1 MSNDPEQSCLQPL
14 GSSEATGEGI
24 VKQVAPGV
32 YIGDI
37 EDAGSSERLVD
48 AGITAVVKLTH
59 AAPDA
64 GYPDAVTVADH
75 RMVDGPQNDPD
86 AFAGAVR
93 VATDLLEQGETV
105 LVHCKRGTSRSGA
118 VVAAVVAQREDVDLS
133 TALGRVQ
140 RRKPDVDPHRALL
153 RHARTAIDRG

>member
-1 MSNDPEQSCLQPL
+1 MSDGPVQRWLQPV
-14 GSSEATGEGI
+14 GSSEVT

-32 YIGDI
+32 YIGDT
-37 EDAGSSERLVD
+37 EDAGSGERLVD
-48 AGITAVVKLTH
+48 AGITVVVKLTH

-64 GYPDAVTVADH
+64 GYPEAVTVADH

-93 VATDLLEQGETV
+93 VATDLLDQGETI

-140 RRKPDVDPHRALL
+140 RLKPDIDPHRALL
-153 RHARTAIDRG
+153 RHAKLAVSHG

>member
-1 MSNDPEQSCLQPL
+1 
-14 GSSEATGEGI
+14 
-24 VKQVAPGV
+24 VKQIDSGV

-37 EDAGSSERLVD
+37 EDAGSGERLVD
-48 AGITAVVKLTH
+48 AGITAVVRLTH

-64 GYPDAVTVADH
+64 GYPEAVTVADH

-93 VATDLLEQGETV
+93 TTTNLLEQGETV

-118 VVAAVVAQREDVDLS
+118 VVAAVVAQREEVDIS
-133 TALGRVQ
+133 TALGTVRQ
-140 RRKPDVDPHRALL
+140 QKPDVDPHRALL
-153 RHARTAIDRG
+153 RHAKLAVSHG